1 VRLNIFDFPIYFLWD
16 TNFQRIKTF
25 NSLKHKIHMD
35 KKKKGGKT
43 CCVYERNYMM
53 SSASTLTRNFNN
65 FIFFNLGKIC
75 VAKRSL
81 NDCYFP
87 AYFGS
92 MREEIYSFMEIN
104 RTTNNEKHTR
114 ISLAKHN
121 DHEIVFPPE
130 KEHGNIIDFKVWIA

>member
-1 VRLNIFDFPIYFLWD
+1 MRLNIFDFPIYFLWD

-35 KKKKGGKT
+35 KKKKKGGKT

-53 SSASTLTRNFNN
+53 SSASTLTRNSNN
-65 FIFFNLGKIC
+65 FFLFLIWERS
-75 VAKRSL
+75 VSL

-92 MREEIYSFMEIN
+92 MREEINSFMEIN
-104 RTTNNEKHTR
+104 RTTNNDKHTR